1 MATVISIASSKG
13 GVAKSTSTV
22 EIATVFHNMGHRVL
36 VIDLDENCSLSKN
49 VGAEI
54 NTKKTIYEILHGN
67 INVFD
72 AVQKNELF
80 DIITGS
86 KSLSLVAQEFIDRD
100 DVYLLADL
108 MGILKDDYDFIFIDN
123 APSRSLLL
131 TMTYIAAD
139 YVIIPTVCDDSSTDM
154 VLETEN
160 DINALVNNRHHDS
173 HAKIIGYLLTWYKKT
188 TNMHGVALEKL
199 QEIANEKE
207 VPPFVMVV
215 SEAIKASEVKTYH
228 TAICNIAKSS
238 KIGREYY
245 DIAEEILKR
254 IKEDN

>member
-1 MATVISIASSKG
+1 MIMSKVISIASSKG

-22 EIATVFHNMGHRVL
+22 ELAAVFKNMNYKVL

-49 VGAEI
+49 IGAELD
-54 NTKKTIYEILHGN
+54 TGRTIYEVLHGN
-67 INVFD
+67 VNVYD
-72 AVQKNELF
+72 SIQHNDLF
-80 DIITGS
+80 DVIVGS

-108 MGILKDDYDFIFIDN
+108 TDILKSDYDYIFIDN

-139 YVIIPTVCDDSSTDM
+139 YIICTTVCDDSSTDM
-154 VLETEN
+154 IIETEN
-160 DINALVNNRHHDS
+160 DVNALVNNRHHDS
-173 HAKIIGYLLTWYKKT
+173 HAKVIGYILTWYKR

-199 QEIANEKE
+199 NEIANEKE
-207 VPPFVMVV
+207 NPPFVLTV
-215 SEAIKASEVKTYH
+215 SEAVKASEVKTYH
-228 TAICNIAKSS
+228 TAICSIAKSS

-245 DIAEEILKR
+245 GIAEEMLR
-254 IKEDN
+254 RMEE